1 MAPVLCNT
9 ALNLLRFIG
18 KYIRMTYMLQSV
30 ADQAVSNIL
39 ELCNFFFFTVHSFF
53 TADAERVA
61 GVFFS
66 PHLKSVL
73 DSLENKLFREDSSS
87 EGRVE
92 FNPCTLSGAV
102 QLDAEPDYALPERI
116 VGAESINFISKQLDL
131 IRPVFE
137 SLISEK
143 AYAEVEKYYTEVYFY
158 SLNCSPLLSILTQ
171 VLSVVPQIRECIY
184 GSVASRLLN
193 YERIVMDVEG
203 TKWDINELQS
213 QHSAYVDN
221 LLKELIALKHRL
233 SKINENIPITKPVQ
247 RIFWSTV
254 IYCLFKALV
263 QGYGECGKRCSNE
276 GRALMQLDFQ
286 QLLVKLEQIVEFSP
300 IPHRA
305 YVENYIKAYYL
316 PESSMETWIQQH
328 SEYTTN
334 QIVTLLNVATHVSK
348 KARTRIINAL
358 DD

>member
-1 MAPVLCNT
+1 LAPVLCNT

-30 ADQAVSNIL
+30 ADQAVGNIL
-39 ELCNFFFFTVHSFF
+39 ELCNFFFFTIHTFF

-102 QLDAEPDYALPERI
+102 QLDSEPDYALPERI

-143 AYAEVEKYYTEVYFY
+143 AFAEVEKYYTELYELSGRSVDDKNFKHQKHFAK
-158 SLNCSPLLSILTQ
+158 CS
-171 VLSVVPQIRECIY
+171 
-184 GSVASRLLN
+184 N
-193 YERIVMDVEG
+193 
-203 TKWDINELQS
+203 
-213 QHSAYVDN
+213 
-221 LLKELIALKHRL
+221 
-233 SKINENIPITKPVQ
+233 
-247 RIFWSTV
+247 
-254 IYCLFKALV
+254 
-263 QGYGECGKRCSNE
+263 YGECGKRCSNE